1 MTEKSKK
8 IVSLLG
14 LVAFAGV
21 MVAAFFLIGRPM
33 VDFVKDPEAFQ
44 AWRADR
50 GVLAPL
56 VYLLMVALQ
65 VIVAIIPGEPFELC
79 AGFAFGSVWGTLVC
93 IGGIVLGSIVIYLLV
108 RQWGVKLVEVFF
120 PKEKINSLG
129 FLHSARKRNT
139 LIFLLMMIPGT
150 PKDLLTW
157 FVGLTEM
164 KLSEWM
170 VIAAVARIPSV
181 VSSVVGGSLIAEE
194 QYLFATIVLIVT
206 AAISLIGLIVYNT
219 IAKKKDR

>member
-1 MTEKSKK
+1 MTIKQKRPIS
-8 IVSLLG
+8 VLTLT
-14 LVAFAGV
+14 LFVGV
-21 MVAAFFLIGRPM
+21 MAAAFFLIGGPM
-33 VDFVKDPEAFQ
+33 VDFVKDPEAFDT
-44 AWRADR
+44 WRQDQ
-50 GVLAPL
+50 GLLAPL

-79 AGFAFGSVWGTLVC
+79 AGFAFGSVWGTLVR
-93 IGGIVLGSIVIYLLV
+93 IGGIVLGSTVIYLLV
-108 RQWGVKLVEVFF
+108 RKWGVKLVEVFF
-120 PKEKINSLG
+120 SREKINSLR
-129 FLHSARKRNT
+129 FLRSARKRNT